1 MKNCFEEVL
10 FEKSERLV
18 IFMDELDRCRPSY
31 AVQLLECI
39 EHYFI
44 NDRITFVFSANLEQ
58 LQHTIKNIYG
68 NDVDACRYLDCFFD
82 LLLSLPTMNTTKY
95 YKSLNLSNNVEIDR
109 VLMRIQQTFNMSL
122 IEFCKFY
129 DSVKVSG
136 MKSYFNET
144 EDFMFK
150 YIVTLCLAL
159 KITNITLHDE
169 FIEGKNIQPLLDFI

>member
-82 LLLSLPTMNTTKY
+82 LLLS
-95 YKSLNLSNNVEIDR
+95 
-109 VLMRIQQTFNMSL
+109 
-122 IEFCKFY
+122 
-129 DSVKVSG
+129 
-136 MKSYFNET
+136 
-144 EDFMFK
+144 
-150 YIVTLCLAL
+150 
-159 KITNITLHDE
+159 
-169 FIEGKNIQPLLDFI
+169 